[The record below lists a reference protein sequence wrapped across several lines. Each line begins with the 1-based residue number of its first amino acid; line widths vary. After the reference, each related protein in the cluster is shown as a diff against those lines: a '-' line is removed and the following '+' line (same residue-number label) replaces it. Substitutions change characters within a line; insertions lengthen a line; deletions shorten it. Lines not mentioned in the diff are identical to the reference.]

1 MQYSSATR
9 SGDFNNRLPSPNCQS
24 RTTHDA
30 LPRFVTVSDPLTALT
45 YTYDYAGR
53 TDTVVTGGATRKYTY
68 DRMGRN
74 LTDTNQSTVGAT
86 AVLSTT
92 NEWDNA
98 DRLTK
103 RTTGPVGVAGA
114 GAGVE
119 TFGYDQ
125 ASRLTSWTNQANV
138 TTPYTW
144 SAASNRTAAGAN
156 TFTYNERNQLT
167 TQTVAGTTSTYTYQ
181 PNGALASTIT
191 GAVTTA
197 RNYDGLGRQTL
208 VGATSYTYDALGRLT
223 GAGSNTL
230 GYAGLEQE
238 PVVDNAVLYTRT
250 PNGTINASK
259 TGVTAA
265 LVTTNIHGDIAATI
279 NPTTGT
285 VTGRRTYDPTGVPI
299 LTTTVGNTGYQ
310 AQYTDPATAEIHTQT
325 RNYQPTSARFTT
337 SDTWTL
343 PATSS
348 PNINRY
354 TYANANPITNTD
366 PTVHF
371 DNPITYCLQNPVAC
385 VTIIV
390 AAPEAAGAAA
400 VGVTVGAA
408 VAVGSAVIGVT
419 IAVTESPAGGTNEDA
434 NTAAHN
440 AAEAQDALY
449 RQTHGCG
456 NRCGTPSPS
465 PTPRATPGCGP
476 ATYPCGSPPE
486 VSNPTGPTYYQ
497 IYTCGITP
505 ADDPGPGAP
514 PSTGGQPK
522 PTPKCQTNCTGTPK
536 PTPKPIGTVE
546 DPRAKGVNGATAT
559 GDPTGQSVLAALA
572 TAVVTFITGTA
583 AASAPDPQPD
593 AGGARKGGGKQPPEC
608 RDNTSGLPDDPHAT
622 DAVDLSLKYKSGW
635 SPAQIAQSDAK
646 VAALNE
652 SAQDGRAVVSTV
664 QRSGTSASARYTRA
678 GNTVPS
684 GFDVDHLL
692 DLQLGGADT
701 LANMLPLDSSV
712 NRSLGAQIRGLPVG
726 TRIGSVSIC

>member
-1 MQYSSATR
+1 MRRSAARHVMPTSSSKRRTSVRDASPTSPAISSMLGFPERRSSVSASARRSSADLPAGLQAAVGCSASAHVAAISAPNIACPYARRRPLQTGGGLDSADSVQYSSATR

-30 LPRFVTVSDPLTALT
+30 LPRFVTVSDPLTALTST

-125 ASRLTSWTNQANV
+125 ASRLKSWTYQANV

-325 RNYQPTSARFTT
+325 RN
-337 SDTWTL
+337 
-343 PATSS
+343 
-348 PNINRY
+348 
-354 TYANANPITNTD
+354 
-366 PTVHF
+366 
-371 DNPITYCLQNPVAC
+371 
-385 VTIIV
+385 
-390 AAPEAAGAAA
+390 
-400 VGVTVGAA
+400 
-408 VAVGSAVIGVT
+408 
-419 IAVTESPAGGTNEDA
+419 
-434 NTAAHN
+434 
-440 AAEAQDALY
+440 
-449 RQTHGCG
+449 
-456 NRCGTPSPS
+456 
-465 PTPRATPGCGP
+465 
-476 ATYPCGSPPE
+476 
-486 VSNPTGPTYYQ
+486 
-497 IYTCGITP
+497 
-505 ADDPGPGAP
+505 
-514 PSTGGQPK
+514 
-522 PTPKCQTNCTGTPK
+522 
-536 PTPKPIGTVE
+536 
-546 DPRAKGVNGATAT
+546 
-559 GDPTGQSVLAALA
+559 
-572 TAVVTFITGTA
+572 
-583 AASAPDPQPD
+583 
-593 AGGARKGGGKQPPEC
+593 
-608 RDNTSGLPDDPHAT
+608 
-622 DAVDLSLKYKSGW
+622 
-635 SPAQIAQSDAK
+635 
-646 VAALNE
+646 
-652 SAQDGRAVVSTV
+652 
-664 QRSGTSASARYTRA
+664 
-678 GNTVPS
+678 
-684 GFDVDHLL
+684 
-692 DLQLGGADT
+692 
-701 LANMLPLDSSV
+701 
-712 NRSLGAQIRGLPVG
+712 
-726 TRIGSVSIC
+726 